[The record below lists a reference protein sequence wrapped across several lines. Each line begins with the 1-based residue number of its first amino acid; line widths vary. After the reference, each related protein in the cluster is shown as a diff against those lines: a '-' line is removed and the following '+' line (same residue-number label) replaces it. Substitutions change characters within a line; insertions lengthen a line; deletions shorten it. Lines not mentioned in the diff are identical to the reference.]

1 MSEVEI
7 AQRVL
12 EILLGSRSLDD
23 TITIPAA
30 ADPAN
35 GVSIYGALR
44 RVFDETTV
52 LYNEKGKIHEVADVI
67 IYPVAEDIGTTEIS
81 DDGSSPALLGAVSDV
96 HVTEGAAEA
105 DPAWLEYIDFEQLG
119 TITIISIYYELHWQQ
134 QFTVGVGAGTESY
147 AKWQISRDGGANW
160 VDVTDNV
167 VENNAAYQDKTR
179 AGVGVHIPTIVA
191 GANQLGLR
199 LCTWVDADGTS
210 SVETKVCSDSL
221 MRITYRKS

>member
-12 EILLGSRSLDD
+12 EILIGSRSLDD

-30 ADPAN
+30 GDPAN
-35 GVSIYGALR
+35 DVSIYGALR
-44 RVFDETTV
+44 KIFDENTV
-52 LYNEKGKIHEVADVI
+52 LYNEKGKVHEVADVI
-67 IYPVAEDIGTTEIS
+67 IYPVAEDMATTEID
-81 DDGSSPALLGAVSDV
+81 DDGTSPALTGAVSDV
-96 HVTEGAAEA
+96 HITEAAAMA

-134 QFTVGVGAGTESY
+134 RFTVGGGGGSESY

-167 VENNAAYQDKTR
+167 VENNAAYQDLTR
-179 AGVGVHIPTIVA
+179 SGVGVHIPTIVA

-199 LCTWVDADGTS
+199 LCQWVDVDGTS
-210 SVETKVCSDSL
+210 SVETKVRSDSYI
-221 MRITYRKS
+221 RITYRKN